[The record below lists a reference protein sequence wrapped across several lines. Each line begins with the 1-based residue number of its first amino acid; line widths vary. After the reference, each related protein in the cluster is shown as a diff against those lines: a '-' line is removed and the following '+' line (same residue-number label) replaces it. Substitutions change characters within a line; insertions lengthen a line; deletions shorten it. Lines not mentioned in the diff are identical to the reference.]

1 MTREDLSSDT
11 LMAIKELCHRY
22 KVREL
27 SLFGSA
33 VTNDFNEISDID
45 LLVEFESGAQI
56 GFITLSRMQRE
67 LSEILHRR
75 VDLVPKGGLKQKI
88 REAVLANAKVLYAP

>member
-33 VTNDFNEISDID
+33 VTNDFNETSDI
-45 LLVEFESGAQI
+45 EI
-56 GFITLSRMQRE
+56 GTR
-67 LSEILHRR
+67 
-75 VDLVPKGGLKQKI
+75 P
-88 REAVLANAKVLYAP
+88 